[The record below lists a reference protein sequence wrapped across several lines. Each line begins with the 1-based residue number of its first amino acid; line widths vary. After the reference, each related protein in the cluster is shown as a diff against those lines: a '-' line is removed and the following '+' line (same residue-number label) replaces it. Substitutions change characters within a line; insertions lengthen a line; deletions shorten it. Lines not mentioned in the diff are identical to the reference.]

1 MLKYSKEIVLN
12 LQGSGLRAASPLSV
26 SCSACV
32 FLIHL
37 GTQKDDTNPLSI
49 EHAATDGFHCHG
61 IGNTKQ
67 TKCLIR

>member
-32 FLIHL
+32 FLSIL
-37 GTQKDDTNPLSI
+37 ALRKMTRIRFRLSTLLLTAFVATGLATQNRRS
-49 EHAATDGFHCHG
+49 A
-61 IGNTKQ
+61 
-67 TKCLIR
+67 